1 MKALYFNCS
10 MGAAGDM
17 LTAALL
23 DLLPDPEGFVREFNN
38 LGIPHVKMTTE
49 LGESSGVKGRRVHIL
64 VDGEEEGQALSP
76 HHEHHHHM
84 TMDSIT
90 SIISSLPLDQEV
102 REDVLAVYSSI
113 ALAESKVH
121 GCTVEEVHLHEVGA
135 LDAIADITA
144 VCMLMHRLD
153 PDRVFSSHIHVGC
166 GTVHCAHGELPVPA
180 PATAELLKGIPTYS
194 QGIEGELC
202 TPTGA
207 ALLKYFV
214 DDFDSPLPFK
224 NVHSIESTYSIGCGL
239 GSKELFHSISPYD
252 IPIANCLSV
261 FSGEF
266 PEHKIGYASEICCNL
281 DDMTGEE
288 IGFVLELLLE
298 KGALDAY
305 TVPIG
310 MKKSRP
316 GVMLCCICD
325 PDDDDELSELI
336 LRHTSTLGVRIHHLR
351 RITLPRSIESVET
364 PLGTVYVKIS
374 EGKSKPE
381 YDDLAR
387 IAKRGD
393 LTLREAAALVDK
405 TQKGAGGPDEGTR
418 EKFKTL
424 QGSLKELGRV
434 AVAFSGGTDSALLLK
449 AAHDLLGDAAIAVTA
464 RLRSMTRAELI
475 GAKEFCWA
483 ENIHHIVVNID
494 ELLLPEFT
502 RNPPDRCYHCK
513 KSVLSRLK
521 RAAEEAGG
529 YILIEGSNA
538 DDMDDY
544 RPGYCAIKELDVKS
558 PLLDAGLKK
567 DEIRAL
573 SKYLSLPTWDKPSS
587 PCLASRFPYGEAITE
602 EKLRRVEQAEAFISS
617 LGFNGIRVR
626 SHGDTARIEAPPMYI
641 DALTSPENRGKI
653 SVRLKDL
660 GFRYVSL
667 DLDGYRQGSL
677 NPQN

>member
-1 MKALYFNCS
+1 MNALFFNCY

-23 DLLPDPEGFVREFNN
+23 DLLPDPDGFVKEFNN
-38 LGIPHVKMTTE
+38 LGIPHVRMTTE
-49 LGESSGVKGRRVHIL
+49 LGESAGVKGRRVHIL
-64 VDGEEEGQALSP
+64 VDGEEEGQNLSL
-76 HHEHHHHM
+76 HHEHLHHM

-113 ALAESKVH
+113 AQAESKVH

-144 VCMLMHRLD
+144 VCMLMHRLG
-153 PDRVFSSHIHVGC
+153 PDRVYSAPINVGY
-166 GTVHCAHGELPVPA
+166 GTVRCAHGELPVPA
-180 PATAELLKGIPTYS
+180 PATAELLEGIPTYS
-194 QGIEGELC
+194 NQVKGELC

-207 ALLKYFV
+207 ALLRYFV
-214 DDFDSPLPFK
+214 DDFDSSGPM
-224 NVHSIESTYSIGCGL
+224 IENISFGHGL
-239 GSKELFHSISPYD
+239 GAKDFFISKSPYT
-252 IPIANCLSV
+252 IPAPNCLDV
-261 FSGEF
+261 LFGTCPKHDYDF
-266 PEHKIGYASEICCNL
+266 VAEICCNL

-288 IGFVLELLLE
+288 IGFVLELLME

-325 PDDDDELSELI
+325 SEDEDELSELI
-336 LRHTSTLGVRIHHLR
+336 LRHTSTLGVRINRSR
-351 RITLPRSIESVET
+351 RVTLPRSVTNVET
-364 PLGTVYVKIS
+364 PLGTVRVKIS

-387 IAKRGD
+387 IAKSGD

-405 TQKGAGGPDEGTR
+405 TQKDMAGPDEGTR
-418 EKFKTL
+418 EKFKSL
-424 QGSLKELGRV
+424 QNSLKNMGRV

-449 AAHDLLGDAAIAVTA
+449 AAHELLGDAAIAVTA
-464 RLRSMTRAELI
+464 RLRSTTSAELI
-475 GAKEFCWA
+475 KAKEFCRS
-483 ENIHHIVVNID
+483 ENIRHIVVSID
-494 ELLLPEFT
+494 ELSLPEFAQ
-502 RNPPDRCYHCK
+502 NPPDRCYHCK
-513 KSVLSRLK
+513 KNILSRLK
-521 RAAEEAGG
+521 TAAEEAGG

-538 DDMDDY
+538 DDLDDY
-544 RPGYCAIKELDVKS
+544 RPGYRAIKELGIKS

-573 SKYLSLPTWDKPSS
+573 SRELSLPTWDKPAS
-587 PCLASRFPYGEAITE
+587 PCLASRFPCGEAITE
-602 EKLRRVEQAEAFISS
+602 EKLRRVEQAEAFINS
-617 LGFNGIRVR
+617 LGFDGIRVR

-667 DLDGYRQGSL
+667 DLEGYRQGSL
-677 NPQN
+677 NPQS